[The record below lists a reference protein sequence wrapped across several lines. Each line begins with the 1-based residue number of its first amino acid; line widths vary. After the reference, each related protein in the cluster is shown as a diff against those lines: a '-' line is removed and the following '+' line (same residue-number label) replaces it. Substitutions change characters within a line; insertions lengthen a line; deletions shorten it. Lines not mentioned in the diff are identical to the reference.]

1 MVRSPNKK
9 GPRMSRAGVK
19 PQAASEIL
27 IEKLAHMIDKKY
39 DEMSDED
46 IELSQQK
53 LKALR
58 DRVRASRAPK
68 RETA

>member
-1 MVRSPNKK
+1 MVRSPSKK
-9 GPRMSRAGVK
+9 GLTMSRAEVK
-19 PQAASEIL
+19 PQAATEVL

-46 IELSQQK
+46 IQTSQHK
-53 LKALR
+53 LKAVR
-58 DRVRASRAPK
+58 DRVRASRAPR